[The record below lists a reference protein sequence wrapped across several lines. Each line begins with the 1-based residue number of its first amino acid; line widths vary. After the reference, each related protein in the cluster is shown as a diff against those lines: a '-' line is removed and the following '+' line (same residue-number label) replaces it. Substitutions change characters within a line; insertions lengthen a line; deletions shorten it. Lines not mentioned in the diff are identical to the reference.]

1 MTSHTHTQRPLV
13 SDINS
18 ETWRLAITERAA
30 QELRDYALYGPQPP
44 PTPAQPP
51 RGPLPVFTGQYPV
64 ILTSTPFPTW
74 PPPRDLS

>member
-18 ETWRLAITERAA
+18 ETWRLARTARAA

-44 PTPAQPP
+44 PSSAPAPA
-51 RGPLPVFTGQYPV
+51 FTGPYYLSSPSFSPV
-64 ILTSTPFPTW
+64 GSRL
-74 PPPRDLS
+74 PRPCVIS